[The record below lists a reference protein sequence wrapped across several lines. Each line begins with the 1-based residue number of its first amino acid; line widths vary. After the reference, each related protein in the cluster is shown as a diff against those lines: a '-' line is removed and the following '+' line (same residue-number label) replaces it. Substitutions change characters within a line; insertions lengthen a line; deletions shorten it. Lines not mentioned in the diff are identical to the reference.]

1 MATEKDAPGSKLITD
16 NRKAR
21 HDYSIEER
29 FEAGIVL
36 TGTEVKSCRNG
47 KANLNEA
54 YAAVRDGEVWLMQCH
69 INPYEFGNRENHD
82 PVRPRKLLL
91 NRSEIEKLDA
101 KVARRR
107 PDSRA
112 APDVLQAR
120 LGEGRAGG
128 RPRQEVLRQ
137 ATRHRRARCGPADAP
152 GAGPPPLGVALLGRR
167 A

>member
-1 MATEKDAPGSKLITD
+1 MATEKDTPGSKLITD

-101 KVARRR
+101 KVAH
-107 PDSRA
+107 
-112 APDVLQAR
+112 
-120 LGEGRAGG
+120 EGRTLVPLRMYFKHGLAKVELAVARG
-128 RPRQEVLRQ
+128 RKSYDKRHAIAERDADRRMRQE
-137 ATRHRRARCGPADAP
+137 
-152 GAGPPPLGVALLGRR
+152 LGRR
-167 A
+167 R